1 MGNVGHDD
9 LQSDSDLERGY
20 EPDLE
25 QGEFDDTSE
34 DDSDIGNM
42 NPSPMSHDQHN
53 PVTQS
58 QLVQNRN
65 LARLKKKGIKRQAI
79 VSITVGPTSAAIA
92 LALII
97 YVVGRAR
104 GSWS

>member
-1 MGNVGHDD
+1 
-9 LQSDSDLERGY
+9 
-20 EPDLE
+20 
-25 QGEFDDTSE
+25 
-34 DDSDIGNM
+34 M